1 MKKHSMEMMMVE
13 EMGNNWDGET
23 WVRTHS
29 SLSGNGVDSD
39 TDVAYRGG
47 TRFDKELSASMGN
60 RLANMHV
67 DAHMQYLTTD
77 TYKSR
82 NDSGSGLGDL
92 IQTGASL
99 LSFAKFLL

>member
-1 MKKHSMEMMMVE
+1 
-13 EMGNNWDGET
+13 MGNDWDGET
-23 WVRTHS
+23 WVRTRS
-29 SLSGNGVDSD
+29 SLSGNRVDSD

-82 NDSGSGLGDL
+82 NDCGSGFGDL

-99 LSFAKFLL
+99 LSLAKFLL